1 MSACYRLPTL
11 LSIVATMFTE
21 AWQISAF
28 TDGSKAG
35 REAFFS
41 RVFGI
46 YQGIMFMAAA
56 GIIWLCQPIMRV
68 YVGKEFFSAWEFV
81 PLFTFATI
89 FSSLSNFQNS
99 IYMLEMKSG
108 LSLLTM
114 AVGAV
119 LNLILNAA
127 PEIANSWDIALM
139 PGYENDDGEVERWSA
154 GGAESNFI
162 FSDSDKK
169 DEAWEFLKWWT
180 DKDTQLAFGRELES
194 VLGEA
199 ARYPTANIE
208 ALAELPWPVDDYSN
222 LESQWQWVEGTPQVL
237 GGYFTGRHLDN
248 AFRRVVNANENPRE
262 ALQDHVRYIN
272 DEMEIKR
279 EEFKLSN

>member
-1 MSACYRLPTL
+1 MADFPNRLRVGEMP
-11 LSIVATMFTE
+11 IGIADYAT
-21 AWQISAF
+21 
-28 TDGSKAG
+28 
-35 REAFFS
+35 
-41 RVFGI
+41 
-46 YQGIMFMAAA
+46 Y
-56 GIIWLCQPIMRV
+56 
-68 YVGKEFFSAWEFV
+68 
-81 PLFTFATI
+81 
-89 FSSLSNFQNS
+89 N
-99 IYMLEMKSG
+99 MLN
-108 LSLLTM
+108 
-114 AVGAV
+114 V
-119 LNLILNAA
+119 LA
-127 PEIANSWDIALM
+127 PEIRGLWDFTMVPGTEKEDGSVDHTVPSSSIAAMMLEKS
-139 PGYENDDGEVERWSA
+139 ENKPA
-154 GGAESNFI
+154 
-162 FSDSDKK
+162 
-169 DEAWEFLKWWT
+169 AWEFLKWWT